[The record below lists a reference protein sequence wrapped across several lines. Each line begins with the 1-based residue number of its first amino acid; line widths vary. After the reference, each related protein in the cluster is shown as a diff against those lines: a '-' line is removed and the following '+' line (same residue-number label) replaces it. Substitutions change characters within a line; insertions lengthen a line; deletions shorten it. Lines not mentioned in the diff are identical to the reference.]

1 MLHSEYE
8 HLTLHRLRQQQLD
21 ATRAGRRHLSSEV
34 PRSRRATL
42 RTLAHGLGTSLVA
55 AGRMLQSL

>member
-1 MLHSEYE
+1 MLHTEYE
-8 HLTLHRLRQQQLD
+8 HLMLHRLRQQQLE
-21 ATRAGRRHLSSEV
+21 AARAGRRHLSHEA
-34 PRSRRATL
+34 PRGRRAAL